1 MLNCN
6 SYIKN
11 NRALILKV
19 CYGIRVSF
27 FKLIILVSINLFS
40 NSFCLAQEES
50 IVLEVDSI
58 YNEAKRLRL
67 NNSLNRSKLLYL
79 KALELFKEE
88 NDWLRY
94 FFCINALGKIAD
106 KKDSSD
112 YFLKIIDEYGGVIP
126 DSSIYVLARLELVK
140 ADRLFAMNRFHEQIE
155 TLKSTI
161 ADFALLRDT
170 LYLNIVHY
178 NISIAY
184 SRLGDQGNAI
194 EYLERALN
202 NFTIKKDGRYC
213 WRKSVLGKFKFH
225 NKNLFDAEKIYHDGI
240 LECPNY
246 PWFHYY
252 LSELYL
258 VERKLNDAKIHLDTA
273 KELFGEDDIDYL
285 INLSDYYKNINEEP
299 NSIKY
304 YSTALMKLSTSV
316 DKRSYIKELVRFS
329 QMRDYFGDGEESFAY
344 ADTALITA
352 LPEMDSLMKVGKLT
366 ANSFPIEI
374 WLVEALYLKAKYY
387 SNKYYELN
395 TAKEYRDS
403 AKFHYDLMYDLFER
417 VKSTFNSNSSI
428 YRLTAHGRDMYHNSI
443 RFYLDLYGNESS
455 ERFKDYAF
463 ELSQESN
470 AYVLKNAFS
479 LRESLGFA
487 GVPVDSINKY
497 IHLHSQVSNDRT
509 DTIDRLEK
517 LKMYDDYKSFIEKE
531 YPSILNYKGEDTPT
545 IGDIQE
551 KLKDGQLL
559 IKYFYHEGDLKIF
572 AIDKNESE
580 VFEYELEEDF
590 DSLVNE
596 HLELLRSSTEV
607 NYSKST
613 EESYISSSKKLYE
626 ILLEEVLDFSK
637 FEGTTHLI
645 IVPDGP
651 VKKVSFSSLINKPA
665 TNWEDITNYL
675 VNDYEI
681 SYLYY
686 CAELMNVDEGRRV
699 ESYLGIGVEYD
710 EEYLGRFSEEYYT
723 TSDSTTEMA
732 LRPLKYAADEIER
745 CASIY
750 SGDYYL
756 NGEVTPDNIESKISE
771 YDMVHFS
778 LHALVDEDNYLNSYM
793 LLHED
798 ATGDNRLTYREILS
812 LNNQPDFVILS
823 ACQTGVGK
831 EVLGE
836 GSMSLCRAFSQTGT
850 SSTMGS
856 YWNTPDRST
865 MQLMEMF
872 YANLKRGRSKSE
884 SLRLAQISYC
894 TNDELTSPMV
904 RRPGNWASW
913 VIYGSVEPI
922 AETNS
927 LTIAIV
933 IGLLVLLLV
942 LFLLS
947 RFKNQNN

>member
-1 MLNCN
+1 MQRFD
-6 SYIKN
+6 KD
-11 NRALILKV
+11 
-19 CYGIRVSF
+19 
-27 FKLIILVSINLFS
+27 FKTIILLIVWVSSINLTETFS
-40 NSFCLAQEES
+40 QKKLNSDIGDSLYFLAKNLRLQGSLDSSKFYYNQSIETFKLDSDWLNIIYSISGLAQIADLKDSTEYFMDYLERIKEEVPESNELAIARLTS
-50 IVLEVDSI
+50 IQGRRLMVLKQYTTAIDYFKSVLEIFEKYQDI
-58 YNEAKRLRL
+58 TYL
-67 NNSLNRSKLLYL
+67 NNALN
-79 KALELFKEE
+79 
-88 NDWLRY
+88 NT
-94 FFCINALGKIAD
+94 
-106 KKDSSD
+106 
-112 YFLKIIDEYGGVIP
+112 
-126 DSSIYVLARLELVK
+126 SIC
-140 ADRLFAMNRFHEQIE
+140 
-155 TLKSTI
+155 
-161 ADFALLRDT
+161 
-170 LYLNIVHY
+170 
-178 NISIAY
+178 Y
-184 SRLGDQGNAI
+184 SRLGDQKNAI
-194 EYLERALN
+194 EFILMALKFSKGKLRN
-202 NFTIKKDGRYC
+202 KRCKQYSF
-213 WRKSVLGKFKFH
+213 LGKYYFH
-225 NKNLFDAEKIYHDGI
+225 NTNYFKAEKVYQEGI
-240 LECPNY
+240 ETCSSY
-246 PWFHYY
+246 GAFYY
-252 LSELYL
+252 YIIELYL
-258 VERKLNDAKIHLDTA
+258 NEHKLIKAKEYLDKA
-273 KELFGEDDIDYL
+273 KELFGEDDIEYL
-285 INLSDYYKNINEEP
+285 INLSEYYRNINEEP

-316 DKRSYIKELVRFS
+316 DKRSYIKELVRFA
-329 QMRDYFGDGEESFAY
+329 QMRDYFGDDEESFAY

-387 SNKYYELN
+387 SDKYYRLN
-395 TAKEYRDS
+395 AAKEYRDS

-455 ERFKDYAF
+455 EEFKDYAF

-545 IGDIQE
+545 IRDIQE
-551 KLKDGQLL
+551 RLKDSQLL

-580 VFEYELEEDF
+580 VFEYELEEDL

-626 ILLEEVLDFSK
+626 ILLGEVLNFSK

-686 CAELMNVDEGRRV
+686 CAELMNVDEGRRI

-922 AETNS
+922 ANSFFVETKIWS
-927 LTIAIV
+927 WLLI
-933 IGLLVLLLV
+933 LLVCSSTI
-942 LFLLS
+942 FLI
-947 RFKNQNN
+947 RKNKQNNVSDISR